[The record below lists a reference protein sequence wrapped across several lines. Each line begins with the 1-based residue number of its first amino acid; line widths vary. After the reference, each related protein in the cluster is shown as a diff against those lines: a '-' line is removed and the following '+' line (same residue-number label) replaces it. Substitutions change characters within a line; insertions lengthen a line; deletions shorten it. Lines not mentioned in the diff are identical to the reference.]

1 MWTGKM
7 AEIDLST
14 QEDKRGV
21 SFISA
26 LATELHTENLAF
38 CRLQAAIALTIKGL

>member
-1 MWTGKM
+1 M

-21 SFISA
+21 CFISA
-26 LATELHTENLAF
+26 LVTGLHTENLPP